1 MFAFALSCPH
11 QNAAVKWVA
20 QHNQFECTKHDSHY
34 TADGTHVSGRATRNM
49 DRMPIRKDG
58 DIVQVDTAH
67 VFQSDKDSAGWNA
80 ASVSV

>member
-1 MFAFALSCPH
+1 
-11 QNAAVKWVA
+11 
-20 QHNQFECTKHDSHY
+20 
-34 TADGTHVSGRATRNM
+34 M

-58 DIVQVDTAH
+58 NVVRVDTAH